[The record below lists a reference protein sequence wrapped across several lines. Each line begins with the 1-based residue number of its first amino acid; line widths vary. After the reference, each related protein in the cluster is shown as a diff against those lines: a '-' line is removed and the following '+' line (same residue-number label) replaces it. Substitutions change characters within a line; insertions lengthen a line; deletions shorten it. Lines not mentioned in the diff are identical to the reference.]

1 MGGPR
6 SRPIGLLGGMV
17 LLLIGVAVAGVV
29 VAPRLAPSLLARD
42 GYLARA
48 KRKFEQLRS
57 FALFRAKGDRAVLQA
72 GEPPARHHAP
82 KH

>member
-1 MGGPR
+1 MGPR
-6 SRPIGLLGGMV
+6 SRGLGLLRALV
-17 LLLIGVAVAGVV
+17 LLLAGVAVAGVV
-29 VAPRLAPSLLARD
+29 LAPRLAPSLLARD

-48 KRKFEQLRS
+48 KRKLEQLRS

-72 GEPPARHHAP
+72 GDPPSKRRAP